1 MSGDFASTNLTH
13 HFLIAMPGL
22 EDGLF
27 SKSVVYLCDHSP
39 RGALGLIINK
49 PSEINLSDLF
59 GKVDLSLQ
67 RADLAAQAVLQG
79 GPLHEERGFV
89 LHEALPDA
97 SDSTAAAPYASSMVI
112 PGGLAMTTS
121 RDVLEA
127 LAGGQGPSKVLVS
140 LGYASW
146 GEGQLESELMR
157 NSWLTVD
164 AEKAIIF
171 DTPVNQRYERAL
183 DLLGLKAWMIAPQ
196 AGHA

>member
-1 MSGDFASTNLTH
+1 MSRDFAPANRTR
-13 HFLIAMPGL
+13 HFSIAMPGL

-49 PSEINLSDLF
+49 PSEINLADLF
-59 GKVDLSLQ
+59 GKIDLSLQ
-67 RADLAAQAVLQG
+67 RADLADQVVLQG

-89 LHEALPDA
+89 LHEAMSGA
-97 SDSTAAAPYASSMVI
+97 SDVSPGASYASSMVI

-164 AEKAIIF
+164 AEKSVIF
-171 DTPVNQRYERAL
+171 DTPVSQRYERAL